1 MITCEM
7 ILTQTSFIWTL
18 VQTGHVI
25 ILTVIFIN
33 FKFLIIQC
41 FLIVFLRTLNFSGS
55 FDSLTELLTLF
66 ILFNPSFTLVVTPT
80 APL

>member
-18 VQTGHVI
+18 VQTDHVI

-33 FKFLIIQC
+33 FKLLIIQC
-41 FLIVFLRTLNFSGS
+41 FLILSFSTYFKFFWFFRLIDGTT
-55 FDSLTELLTLF
+55 DSLHPF
-66 ILFNPSFTLVVTPT
+66 
-80 APL
+80 